1 MTLLPSVLTFTSD
14 WTTPKTVSVSG
25 VDDSTIE
32 PFHTSTITHSATGG
46 SYDGV
51 SIADVIVNITDAP
64 ASVTI
69 TESGGS
75 TGVAEGGSGDS
86 YSIVLDAKP
95 TSTVVVTATPD
106 SQVTLSTSTLVFS
119 VTNWDTIQNTTV
131 TAVDDAVPEGAH
143 TSTITH
149 SASGGGYSGA
159 SISSVVANITDNDTP
174 SVTVTETGGST
185 DVTEGGGADNYDI
198 VLDLEPSGTVTV
210 TVTPDSDVSL
220 NTTTLTFLTGNWSTP
235 QTVSVTAVNDAVVE
249 GAHTSTITH
258 SATGGGYGGVS
269 ISNVVANIT
278 DNDTPSVT
286 VTETGGS
293 TDVTEGGA
301 ADNYDVVLD
310 LEPSGTVTVTV
321 TPDSEVTLNTTTL
334 TFLTSNWSTPQTV
347 SVTAVNDAV
356 VEDAHTSTITHSASG
371 GSYDSV
377 SINNVVANVT
387 DAPATVTI
395 TESGGS
401 TDVTEGGATDTYD
414 VVLDAKPT
422 STVTIVMSSDL
433 QVTTTPAALN
443 FTTVDWSTPQT
454 VTVTAIDDSSFEGTH
469 AGTITHSAS
478 GGGYDGASIGNVVA
492 TVTDN
497 DSGSIVLVQTDYRWY
512 QNLDGAQPTTA
523 LAAENASTIDVE
535 SGAILHLRMNLAND
549 PGPFNAGTVFK
560 LQYGTSTAGPWTDV
574 GTLGSG
580 SIWRGYDNSTPVDGS
595 ALSAELLT
603 SSDSSDTQSYEESN
617 PSAANSRIGS
627 NRTAEWGWV
636 LEDNSADTN
645 TAYYYRMLRDDGEAL
660 AGYTNYP
667 TLTTKPFVGLTFTP
681 NNSDSG
687 APETIVSYSH
697 TVTNNGDL
705 ADTFDITATSS
716 EGWTL
721 ALYESDGV
729 TPLVDSDADT
739 IPDTGAIAPSAS
751 ASIVVKVTVGWSS
764 TSDIVTVRATSSA
777 DPLVF
782 STSTDSTTAPPT
794 ITVTLDD
801 STMSFSGADPDCESN
816 PDGSSVGEFTVY
828 HGTIGNQGCTYIWND
843 LTVTVKSNA
852 PWTGTVAGT
861 DQSPTS
867 DITVALSSFRYDT
880 TLAVASYS
888 DCSSATTLSTSTSPF
903 ESAGTGGI
911 NPYTFRH
918 CVLIN
923 WNDRQGTIDSAL
935 EYAVTQ

>member
-1 MTLLPSVLTFTSD
+1 M
-14 WTTPKTVSVSG
+14 
-25 VDDSTIE
+25 
-32 PFHTSTITHSATGG
+32 
-46 SYDGV
+46 
-51 SIADVIVNITDAP
+51 
-64 ASVTI
+64 
-69 TESGGS
+69 
-75 TGVAEGGSGDS
+75 
-86 YSIVLDAKP
+86 
-95 TSTVVVTATPD
+95 
-106 SQVTLSTSTLVFS
+106 
-119 VTNWDTIQNTTV
+119 
-131 TAVDDAVPEGAH
+131 
-143 TSTITH
+143 
-149 SASGGGYSGA
+149 
-159 SISSVVANITDNDTP
+159 
-174 SVTVTETGGST
+174 
-185 DVTEGGGADNYDI
+185 
-198 VLDLEPSGTVTV
+198 
-210 TVTPDSDVSL
+210 
-220 NTTTLTFLTGNWSTP
+220 
-235 QTVSVTAVNDAVVE
+235 
-249 GAHTSTITH
+249 
-258 SATGGGYGGVS
+258 
-269 ISNVVANIT
+269 
-278 DNDTPSVT
+278 
-286 VTETGGS
+286 
-293 TDVTEGGA
+293 TEGGA

-356 VEDAHTSTITHSASG
+356 VEGAHTSTITHSASG

-595 ALSAELLT
+595 ALSAELPT

-667 TLTTKPFVGLTFTP
+667 TC
-681 NNSDSG
+681 
-687 APETIVSYSH
+687 
-697 TVTNNGDL
+697 
-705 ADTFDITATSS
+705 TSS
-716 EGWTL
+716 
-721 ALYESDGV
+721 
-729 TPLVDSDADT
+729 
-739 IPDTGAIAPSAS
+739 
-751 ASIVVKVTVGWSS
+751 KQVGQK
-764 TSDIVTVRATSSA
+764 
-777 DPLVF
+777 
-782 STSTDSTTAPPT
+782 
-794 ITVTLDD
+794 
-801 STMSFSGADPDCESN
+801 
-816 PDGSSVGEFTVY
+816 GS
-828 HGTIGNQGCTYIWND
+828 
-843 LTVTVKSNA
+843 L
-852 PWTGTVAGT
+852 
-861 DQSPTS
+861 
-867 DITVALSSFRYDT
+867 
-880 TLAVASYS
+880 
-888 DCSSATTLSTSTSPF
+888 
-903 ESAGTGGI
+903 
-911 NPYTFRH
+911 
-918 CVLIN
+918 
-923 WNDRQGTIDSAL
+923 
-935 EYAVTQ
+935 